1 MCNSIIVFNLV
12 IFQTLYGSGYRGPS
26 DFIRP
31 VLFLWRRG
39 GHDIGPLVPSHHPG
53 AELATKPRD
62 LLVRAEL
69 VAVAQSLWS
78 NLSQS

>member
-39 GHDIGPLVPSHHPG
+39 GHHVRPLVPPEHPG
-53 AELATKPRD
+53 VAVAADPRQI
-62 LLVRAEL
+62 LVSTEL

-78 NLSQS
+78 NLSQC